1 METMSPLWLFS
12 ESTAS
17 QPGTPPAFTA
27 VPQQYITHCLGLLD
41 SLFAS
46 KALPYKMYERLQDS
60 KGMCVSH
67 TPWTVRGNGAKQS
80 KIKEPG
86 R

>member
-1 METMSPLWLFS
+1 MEPMSLLWLFS

-17 QPGTPPAFTA
+17 QPGTPPAFTI
-27 VPQQYITHCLGLLD
+27 VPQQSITHCLGFLD

-46 KALPYKMYERLQDS
+46 EALPNKMYERLQDS

-67 TPWTVRGNGAKQS
+67 TPWTVRGKGAKQS
-80 KIKEPG
+80 TIKKPG
-86 R
+86 K